1 MDYRKEI
8 DGLRAIAVV
17 PVIFFHGGF
26 SLVSGGYVGVDVFF
40 VISGYLITS
49 LLIADLDAGHFSI
62 AHFYER
68 RIRRIVPALLF
79 VILLTLPFA
88 VWYMIPDQ
96 IRDFY
101 GSLVSV
107 ASFVSNFFFAADAGY
122 FGAAPLEKP
131 LLHTWSLSVE
141 EQYYVLFPIL
151 LMLGWRQGKE
161 KLARWIAIIAIAS
174 LIVAE
179 ISHRY
184 LDPELAYFLTTG
196 RAWELLLGSLLA
208 FHADK
213 LVAASSR
220 WLRELCAATGLLLIL
235 LAIFAFDEH
244 TPSPGLFML
253 APTVGA
259 ALILAFARSDTL
271 TGRAL
276 GTWPF
281 VAIGL
286 ISYSAYLWHQPI
298 FAFARIGGLYE
309 PNSRLFAILG
319 LVSIVMGGLS
329 YFLVERPFRKKTR
342 FSRRTMFVF
351 GAGSLLLI
359 LVICIAGLIYKPVSH
374 QSLLRNWKKKQMESY
389 ALFVRNPELQSTLS
403 TFGNEPGKR
412 VLVIGDSHAK
422 DMFNALYLYRDTY
435 GGQFSLRHLNYGPGC
450 IYNFT
455 ADGPKGK
462 ECDLTKAGDQL
473 FREADF
479 ILVSARWDEDK
490 TQGIGEFIDYYQR
503 LGKRIV
509 ITGRIVEFPN
519 APVLMHRLY
528 WNNQRVLPDTQ
539 IINRAFWDNKTAGI
553 DELNRQLHSIA
564 DAHHAI
570 YLDKWDYAC
579 DAGKHQCFALDDAGK
594 PLHYDYGHTTVEGA
608 RFMGQRIVDIDW
620 LQPLKHH
627 R

>member
-49 LLIADLDAGHFSI
+49 LLIADLDAGTFSI
-62 AHFYER
+62 GHFYER
-68 RIRRIVPALLF
+68 RIRRIVPALLG

-107 ASFVSNFFFAADAGY
+107 ATFVSNFFFAADAGY

-141 EQYYVLFPIL
+141 EQYYVLFPLL
-151 LMLGWRQGKE
+151 LMLGWHHGKA
-161 KLARWIAIIAIAS
+161 KLARWIAIIALVS
-174 LIVAE
+174 LIIAE
-179 ISHRY
+179 VSHRL
-184 LDPELAYFLTTG
+184 LDPEFAYFLTTG

-208 FHADK
+208 FHADA
-213 LVAASSR
+213 LASSSSR
-220 WLRELCAATGLLLIL
+220 WLRESFAAAGLMMIVF
-235 LAIFAFDEH
+235 AIFTFDQH
-244 TPSPGLFML
+244 TPSPGLMML

-259 ALILAFARSDTL
+259 ALILAYGRADTF
-271 TGRAL
+271 TGRVL
-276 GTWPF
+276 GSWPF

-286 ISYSAYLWHQPI
+286 VSYSAYLWHQPI

-309 PNSRLFAILG
+309 PNSQLFAILG
-319 LVSIVMGGLS
+319 LVAIVMGGLS
-329 YFLVERPFRKKTR
+329 YVLIERPFRKKTR
-342 FSRRTMFVF
+342 FSRRTIFAF

-359 LVICIAGLIYKPVSH
+359 LAVGAAGLIYKPVSH

-389 ALFVRNPELQSTLS
+389 ALFVRNPELQPTLS
-403 TFGNEPGKR
+403 SFGDEPGKR

-422 DMFNALYLYRDTY
+422 DMFNALYIYRDTY
-435 GGQFSLRHLNYGPGC
+435 HGVFSIRHLGYSPGC
-450 IYNFT
+450 IRNFT
-455 ADGPKGK
+455 QIGPKSHA
-462 ECDLTKAGDQL
+462 CDLAKTGGRL
-473 FREADF
+473 FREAEI
-479 ILVSARWDEDK
+479 ILVSARWAEEDTK
-490 TQGIGEFIDYYQR
+490 GAGAFIDHYQR
-503 LGKRIV
+503 EGKRIV

-528 WNNQRVLPDTQ
+528 WDNHRVMPDTST
-539 IINRAFWDNKTAGI
+539 INHAFWDNKTLGI
-553 DELNRQLHSIA
+553 DEINRQLQSIA
-564 DAHHAI
+564 NQHHAI

-579 DAGKHQCFALDDAGK
+579 DAEQHQCFALDDAGK

-608 RFMGQRIVDIDW
+608 RFMGQRIVAMDW
-620 LQPLKHH
+620 LRPLNS

>member
-49 LLIADLDAGHFSI
+49 LLIADLEAGTFSI
-62 AHFYER
+62 GHFYER
-68 RIRRIVPALLF
+68 RIRRIVPALLC

-141 EQYYVLFPIL
+141 EQYYVLFPLL
-151 LMLGWRQGKE
+151 LMLSWHHGKA
-161 KLARWIAIIAIAS
+161 KLARWIAIIALVS
-174 LIVAE
+174 LIIAE
-179 ISHRY
+179 FSHRW
-184 LDPELAYFLTTG
+184 LDPELAYFLTSG

-213 LVAASSR
+213 LVYASSR
-220 WLRELCAATGLLLIL
+220 WLRESFAAAGLLLIL
-235 LAIFAFDEH
+235 LAIFMFDEH

-259 ALILAFARSDTL
+259 ALILTYARADTVV
-271 TGRAL
+271 GRVL
-276 GTWPF
+276 GSWPF

-286 ISYSAYLWHQPI
+286 VSYSAYLWHQPI
-298 FAFARIGGLYE
+298 FAFARIAGLYE
-309 PNSRLFAILG
+309 PNSQLFAILG
-319 LVSIVMGGLS
+319 LAAIVMGGLS
-329 YFLVERPFRKKTR
+329 YVLVERPFRKKTR
-342 FSRRTMFVF
+342 FSRRTIFAF

-359 LVICIAGLIYKPVSH
+359 LAVGVAGLVYKPVSH

-389 ALFVRNPELQSTLS
+389 ALFVRNPELQPTLS

-435 GGQFSLRHLNYGPGC
+435 RGKFSLRHLNYAPGC
-450 IYNFT
+450 IYKFT
-455 ADGPKGK
+455 EAGPQGQ
-462 ECDLTKAGDQL
+462 ECDLAKSGDRL

-479 ILVSARWDEDK
+479 ILVSARWDENETK
-490 TQGIGEFIDYYQR
+490 GIGAFINYYQR
-503 LGKRIV
+503 EGKRMV

-528 WNNQRVLPDTQ
+528 WDNQRILPDTQ
-539 IINRAFWDNKTAGI
+539 TINQTFWDSKTPGI
-553 DELNRQLHSIA
+553 DEINRQLHSIA

-570 YLDKWDYAC
+570 YLDKWAYAC
-579 DAGKHQCFALDDAGK
+579 DATRHQCFALDDAGK

-608 RFMGQRIVDIDW
+608 RFMGQRIVEIDW
-620 LQPLKHH
+620 LRPLS